1 MTGVIGMSAK
11 FFSPSIRDTLVSMS
25 EAKSVMQ
32 GVMNSATATAATTSA
47 TAAGLA
53 AGCLAAAATSTAMV
67 PKELGK
73 AAAAGSAAQ
82 VVGATAKS
90 AAQNGLKYNPFG
102 PGKIVGPFLIMIIQ
116 ELYSGV
122 VVDRT

>member
-1 MTGVIGMSAK
+1 MTGVIGMSAR

-73 AAAAGSAAQ
+73 AVAAGSASQ

-102 PGKIVGPFLIMIIQ
+102 PGRVLIVSLC
-116 ELYSGV
+116 
-122 VVDRT
+122 R